1 MWLARL
7 DIAIRDEAPE
17 DVAAIR
23 ELTRR
28 AFAPMAYSDGRE
40 PDIIDALRRAGA
52 LAISLVAIRNAQPVG
67 HVAFSPAT
75 AIDGSSHWYALG
87 PVAVDPPL
95 QRKGI
100 GSALIERGI
109 ARLRQRAAAGC
120 IVIGDPSYYGRFGFR
135 PAPTLAPPGYP
146 QEFFMLLP
154 LSVAE
159 PMAAMGFHP
168 AFGAT
173 ANPHPPNQ
181 FTGPS

>member
-1 MWLARL
+1 MWPTRL

-28 AFAPMAYSDGRE
+28 AFASMPHSDGRE
-40 PDIIDALRRAGA
+40 PEIIDALRREGA
-52 LAISLVAIRNAQPVG
+52 LAISLVALRDQQVVG

-75 AIDGSSHWYALG
+75 AADGTADWYALG

-109 ARLRQRAAAGC
+109 ERLRERDAAGC
-120 IVIGDPSYYGRFGFR
+120 IVIGDPSYYTRFGFR
-135 PAPTLAPPGYP
+135 SAPALAPPSYP
-146 QEFFMLLP
+146 SEFFMLLP

-159 PMAAMGFHP
+159 PTAAMGFHP